1 MGELVKH
8 KPIMPGKTEKEQIG
22 MIVDMLGTPSEK
34 SGQTLANC
42 HWPAHSNSSNNRT
55 WLDFFRIRIYN
66 NY

>member
-34 SGQTLANC
+34 IWPNFSKLPLAGAFKLEQQ
-42 HWPAHSNSSNNRT
+42 PYVA
-55 WLDFFRIRIYN
+55 
-66 NY
+66 